1 MNIINKEG
9 LDSFRKTGYLT
20 VGALKSFIEKNNIPD
35 DALVLIERV
44 EDKYFNGIDISGM
57 NSGNGVLPEGSK
69 TKGWGVYTKES
80 YWYFVANE
88 HNKKIE
94 SGVYLD
100 KEQYPDIEEGSAFL
114 KPYSEEELNDSK
126 TQYHPAWCCVK
137 YTDDNELFID
147 MHY

>member
-20 VGALKSFIEKNNIPD
+20 VGKLKSFIEKNNIPD

-69 TKGWGVYTKES
+69 TKGWE
-80 YWYFVANE
+80 FIQ
-88 HNKKIE
+88 KKVTGI
-94 SGVYLD
+94 L
-100 KEQYPDIEEGSAFL
+100 L
-114 KPYSEEELNDSK
+114 KMSIIKRLKAE
-126 TQYHPAWCCVK
+126 
-137 YTDDNELFID
+137 FI
-147 MHY
+147 